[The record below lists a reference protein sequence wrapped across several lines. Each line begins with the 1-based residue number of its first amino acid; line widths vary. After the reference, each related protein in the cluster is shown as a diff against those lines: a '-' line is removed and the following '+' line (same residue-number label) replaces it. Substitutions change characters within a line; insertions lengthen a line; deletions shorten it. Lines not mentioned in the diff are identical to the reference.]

1 MYYRAFCKLVY
12 LNEMCAFV
20 CTNIVDLQ
28 DELSMIKKLVV
39 TVRTLRFPFFFF
51 FQSILY
57 PWKHFL
63 QDVTAKYFFKVAKEF
78 HLLIQWSIYTNT
90 SKLKWDAGTLLSY
103 RYMILEDLR
112 PADDLLLSG
121 WGRTIH
127 FRNKLY
133 FDEAG

>member
-51 FQSILY
+51 SRVFSL
-57 PWKHFL
+57 PMETF
-63 QDVTAKYFFKVAKEF
+63 
-78 HLLIQWSIYTNT
+78 S
-90 SKLKWDAGTLLSY
+90 
-103 RYMILEDLR
+103 
-112 PADDLLLSG
+112 SG
-121 WGRTIH
+121 CH
-127 FRNKLY
+127 S
-133 FDEAG
+133 

>member
-51 FQSILY
+51 QSIFSTHGNIFFRMSQLNI
-57 PWKHFL
+57 FL
-63 QDVTAKYFFKVAKEF
+63 KWLKN
-78 HLLIQWSIYTNT
+78 SIYWYNEVFIPTHLN
-90 SKLKWDAGTLLSY
+90 LSEMPEHY
-103 RYMILEDLR
+103 SVIDIWFLEDFR

-127 FRNKLY
+127 FRNKLH
-133 FDEAG
+133 FDEGG